1 MYGARPLQ
9 RWLEKKVVTHLSK
22 MLINGEIDE
31 NTTVYID
38 AKPDGQELIFKVV
51 RDGGLIN
58 NATGAKS
65 HILIDVPTESQRTK
79 P

>member
-1 MYGARPLQ
+1 M
-9 RWLEKKVVTHLSK
+9 VTHLSK

-51 RDGGLIN
+51 HDGSLIN
-58 NATGAKS
+58 S
-65 HILIDVPTESQRTK
+65 SYWCQI
-79 P
+79 

>member
-1 MYGARPLQ
+1 MAVTGVWCLPLW

-51 RDGGLIN
+51 HDGSLIN
-58 NATGAKS
+58 S
-65 HILIDVPTESQRTK
+65 SYWCQI
-79 P
+79 